1 MRNRKSR
8 NVNGVSVRDRI
19 IARIMVLILT
29 VSMMPYQ
36 ALAAGTAETK
46 RVKSVEDIQTDYE
59 VEYGTSQDEI
69 GLPSSLSVVIETGS
83 DPELSEETVEE
94 DILWEGDY
102 NGDRAGIYELEARFE
117 DEDLVYEDMPVAYV
131 TVREPVSEPEEE
143 EDLTEETDRDGDE
156 DEADQPEDADEA
168 EQTENTDEEDKPET
182 EESEDSEQDA
192 DTVDQKKENAERS
205 EKAADDKKAASGTQ
219 KTEGPDLSPLRKSW
233 LNSFTVRTGLRALS
247 LSRSLMTST
256 TQIRMM

>member
-69 GLPSSLSVVIETGS
+69 GLPSSLS
-83 DPELSEETVEE
+83 
-94 DILWEGDY
+94 
-102 NGDRAGIYELEARFE
+102 
-117 DEDLVYEDMPVAYV
+117 
-131 TVREPVSEPEEE
+131 
-143 EDLTEETDRDGDE
+143 
-156 DEADQPEDADEA
+156 
-168 EQTENTDEEDKPET
+168 
-182 EESEDSEQDA
+182 
-192 DTVDQKKENAERS
+192 
-205 EKAADDKKAASGTQ
+205 
-219 KTEGPDLSPLRKSW
+219 
-233 LNSFTVRTGLRALS
+233 
-247 LSRSLMTST
+247 
-256 TQIRMM
+256 